1 MEKLKRSEFLF
12 LYDVKW
18 GNPNGDPNDENKPR
32 YDEITSHV
40 LVSDVRLKRTVRDYL
55 EQNGKTIFISKST
68 DVQTS
73 EGRTKAL
80 IGDSKDPLND
90 ILNKAID
97 IRLFGGMLPIKLAK
111 KGSSGDSITLI
122 GPIQIRMG
130 ESLHAVDLSYIKGTA
145 AFASRENAQ
154 MSSFREEYLV
164 PYALI
169 AFYGVINQNAA
180 VNTKLT
186 EDDVEEFFKA
196 LWFGTKDLITR
207 SKMEQ
212 LPRLLV
218 QIEYNDDTHNG
229 GLDAFISLKTEKS
242 ENEIRSILDYTLD
255 LTKLFD
261 LIKRNA
267 KRIPRVRYLSSD
279 ELKITPT
286 FENLEGVNVEKFKME
301 A

>member
-32 YDEITSHV
+32 YDEITSHA

-55 EQNGKTIFISKST
+55 EQKGKTIFISKST
-68 DVQTS
+68 DIQTS
-73 EGRTKAL
+73 EGRTKTL

-90 ILNKAID
+90 ILDKAID
-97 IRLFGGMLPIKLAK
+97 IRLFGGMLPTKLSK
-111 KGSSGDSITLI
+111 KDSSGDSLTLV
-122 GPIQIRMG
+122 GPIQMRMG
-130 ESLHAVDLSYIKGTA
+130 ESLHAVDLSYVKGTA
-145 AFASRENAQ
+145 AFAAREDAQ
-154 MSSFREEYLV
+154 MSSFREEWLI

-169 AFYGVINQNAA
+169 SFYGVINQNAA
-180 VNTKLT
+180 VKTKLT
-186 EDDVEEFFKA
+186 TQDVEEFLKA

-212 LPRLLV
+212 LPRLLL

-229 GLDAFISLKTEKS
+229 GLDAFVSLKTDKP
-242 ENEIRSILDYTLD
+242 ENEIRSVFDYTLD
-255 LTKLFD
+255 LTKLLD
-261 LIKRNA
+261 LIKRNSN
-267 KRIPRVRYLSSD
+267 RISKVRYFSSE
-279 ELKITPT
+279 ELKITPDFT
-286 FENLEGVNVEKFKME
+286 SLEGINVERLNME